1 VIGAMREGIAIDDE
15 ERALHGSRQAFNTE
29 LASGLGR
36 TAMGENGGAVCGL
49 WRRGPNRINLG
60 LRSFEVASFHGG
72 VAVPVTEFDPRRLKG
87 IALRRPRQRGARM
100 VETE

>member
-1 VIGAMREGIAIDDE
+1 MRSSLCRRIFRKD
-15 ERALHGSRQAFNTE
+15 FNTE